1 MTFFKIIISILISVL
16 VFVGCQTKPTKTV
29 ELTDKVDISK
39 LPKYVWETKAQIRD
53 LKRNKNNNVSIDFLA
68 VKNQKLRLEI
78 QATLG
83 IPVGTLGMNQDNFI
97 AILYTQKKVIQGK
110 TEEKTLMK
118 SFNLPI
124 PPESLYAIAFDDL
137 IKHPQWKC
145 YFDTNKVVSLCENA
159 SLESKIEWKNRS
171 AGTKLVKITNP
182 NMEVDWFFKA
192 PQALE
197 IKPETFNIEVPNGYK
212 VINLN

>member
-1 MTFFKIIISILISVL
+1 MTFFKIFFSISLTIW
-16 VFVGCQTKPTKTV
+16 VFVGCQTKPLKTV

-68 VKNQKLRLEI
+68 VKNQRLRLEI

-110 TEEKTLMK
+110 MEEKTLMK

-124 PPESLYAIAFDDL
+124 PPESLYAIAFDDV
-137 IKHPQWKC
+137 IKHSQWKC
-145 YFDTNKVVSLCENA
+145 YYDSNKVVSLCENA
-159 SLESKIEWKNRS
+159 NLQSKIEWKNRS

-182 NMEVDWFFKA
+182 NMEVDWYFKA
-192 PQALE
+192 PQVLDVKAD
-197 IKPETFNIEVPNGYK
+197 TFNINVPNGYK
-212 VINLN
+212 VINLE

>member
-1 MTFFKIIISILISVL
+1 MKFVKMIFFILLSVH
-16 VFVGCQTKPTKTV
+16 VFLGCQTKPPKTV
-29 ELTDKVDISK
+29 ELVDKVDISK
-39 LPKYVWETKAQIRD
+39 LPKYAWETKAQIRD

-110 TEEKTLMK
+110 MEEKTLMK

-124 PPESLYAIAFDDL
+124 PPESLYAIAFDDV

-159 SLESKIEWKNRS
+159 NLQSKIEWKNRNAS
-171 AGTKLVKITNP
+171 TKLVKITNP

-192 PQALE
+192 PQPLE

-212 VINLN
+212 IINLD